1 MRWSEIA
8 RLTGILPYTCQK
20 IVKDFHLK
28 GNSLE
33 VKKKTG
39 TNIQPLP
46 DDVKQYLKE
55 SLRENQF
62 MSLRERMH
70 IIHQKFDFPITLY
83 RLWSNYHRMGISF
96 RPS

>member
-46 DDVKQYLKE
+46 EDVKQYLTS
-55 SLRENQF
+55 SLREN
-62 MSLRERMH
+62 
-70 IIHQKFDFPITLY
+70 
-83 RLWSNYHRMGISF
+83 
-96 RPS
+96 